1 MPEAGRFLFLSRKKS
16 LQKRILMYFLLFTL
30 LFACTSFI
38 LVSQIFFKN
47 YVENL
52 TENAVNSSNKT
63 KQSIEFLLN
72 MTDNTASL
80 MATNQPLLDA
90 LRTIDDMD
98 DYSYEGS
105 KETID
110 AMLTSIISVHE
121 FIDNIYV
128 LGSDGEFYS
137 SYWDADQRAI
147 EARFAEF
154 IRNQKKRQ
162 EYINGEPLV
171 SYLPFFDLNVISYVR
186 PIFQYPE
193 DLGLGTLIIE
203 MNYTYLREMFTF
215 TSLEYDEEKILVIN
229 KKGDTIFTFPFNTS
243 LEYIVQEYPVLLHEN
258 TVVNG
263 KVFGDESIILSDDI
277 AYSDWRIIQIYS
289 KERVYQSVIYLTRLG
304 MVFWILFILISIV
317 ISYRISVSI
326 TTPIIQLNNTIQKVE
341 NGNLKVRAEGEG
353 EDEIGQ
359 LASSFNHMI
368 QRLSD
373 LMERTLDE
381 QKKKSDLEF
390 QILQS
395 QINPHFLYNTL
406 DSIKWLAVFQNVE
419 NISDMTTSLINLLK
433 YNISKKTKLVTL
445 KDEVNSIKDYLE
457 IQKFRFGDAFT
468 TVYDIDP
475 KTEEASILKFILQ
488 PLVENAIFHGFDNIE
503 YEGVITIRSFISG
516 KKLILQIED
525 NGNGLTDNQNYLE
538 QKSSYDHKK
547 MHNSIGIRNVVD
559 RISLYFGEEGH
570 FSLKNAENQGVVV
583 TITLP
588 LLDSFAQL
596 PEEVNEIMASMD
608 KS

>member
-1 MPEAGRFLFLSRKKS
+1 
-16 LQKRILMYFLLFTL
+16 MYFLLFTL
-30 LFACTSFI
+30 LVTCTVFI
-38 LVSQIFFKN
+38 LVAQIFFKN
-47 YVENL
+47 YVGNL

-90 LRTIDDMD
+90 LRTINDVDDN
-98 DYSYEGS
+98 SYEDS
-105 KETID
+105 KDTID

-147 EARFAEF
+147 ESRFADF

-171 SYLPFFDLNVISYVR
+171 NYLPFFDLNVISYVR

-243 LEYIVQEYPVLLHEN
+243 LDHIVQEYPVLLQEN
-258 TVVNG
+258 TVENG
-263 KVFGDESIILSDDI
+263 RVFGDESILLSDDI

-289 KERVYQSVIYLTRLG
+289 KERVYQSVHYLTRLG
-304 MVFWILFILISIV
+304 MVLWILFILISFV
-317 ISYRISVSI
+317 ISYRISVSV
-326 TTPIIQLNNTIQKVE
+326 TTPIIELNNTIQKVE
-341 NGNLKVRAEGEG
+341 NGNLKIRAKGEG

-445 KDEVNSIKDYLE
+445 NDEVNSIKDYLE

-475 KTEEASILKFILQ
+475 QTEEAFILKFILQ
-488 PLVENAIFHGFDNIE
+488 PLVENAIFHGFDNID
-503 YEGVITIRSFISG
+503 YEGIITIRSFVSG

-525 NGNGLTDNQNYLE
+525 NGNGLEENQNYLE

-570 FSLKNAENQGVVV
+570 FSLKNAENQGVIV

-596 PEEVNEIMASMD
+596 PEEVNEIMDSMD